1 MNSGRLAATGTQI
14 IHKRRPSAACFF
26 NLSGLL
32 YNSAATSRRLPVT
45 MTVIAAPRA

>member
-1 MNSGRLAATGTQI
+1 
-14 IHKRRPSAACFF
+14 
-26 NLSGLL
+26 LL

>member
-1 MNSGRLAATGTQI
+1 LR
-14 IHKRRPSAACFF
+14 
-26 NLSGLL
+26 